1 MGFFKKTKERITEEE
16 AQSVPMRLIIKL
28 KHELNVLLIINLIT
42 VTALII
48 SVADSII
55 VREQKWDKHTDQVE
69 QIVED
74 YCGDAPWLN

>member
-1 MGFFKKTKERITEEE
+1 MGFFKKTKAQLTEEE
-16 AQSVPMRLIIKL
+16 AQSVPMRLILKL
-28 KHELNVLLIINLIT
+28 KRELNTLLIINLIT
-42 VTALII
+42 VIALIV

-55 VREQKWDKHTDQVE
+55 VRDQNWEQHTDQVE